1 MFSFQCRGC
10 GVQLMLEDHWAGKQG
25 RCPHCRSVLELPL
38 IGGPAFAAEPAPAG
52 QPPPAAEPPVVIR
65 AAGKIPVSPR
75 RLLLVM
81 AAAGMIVI
89 GLALVLAVRGFRP
102 AASDDSAQA
111 PAGATEKGVSPEGD
125 REAPQLAEGSSAV
138 ASGPK
143 TPSGQP
149 SGSGPSAAGS
159 GGPSS
164 KTGVGPGGLGPAAA
178 GQAPLG
184 AASQGLT
191 GVSRQ
196 YDDLQ
201 CRLIQARH
209 SIRIPPGAT
218 ILEVDGVR
226 LPVLHPERLAE
237 SPAPYLFLPPGT
249 HAVSFRPNERP
260 VTVTIASNLFDE
272 YQDMRRFFGVGGTV
286 RGEELMSRSAR
297 VMDCHGAPFLL
308 SFAGSR
314 YAATGDWG
322 AAERKFRRAL
332 GVNPAFSPAHLN
344 LAECLLRTSAEAEAA
359 REIALADAFNVGNVF
374 GLAGAVAEFRQRV
387 TASTIAGPLDAAA
400 ISYVTTE
407 TPTEEDR
414 RLVALLEGVS
424 KYAVRDEERGKIL
437 NNLAVHFADTGR
449 PELALYHFH
458 QALAALR
465 DADPGA
471 RYDVA
476 RQVLVNMSEVCR
488 KAGFG
493 EAEEYRQMSV
503 SLTGATQSAESP

>member
-1 MFSFQCRGC
+1 MFSYQCRGC

-25 RCPHCRSVLELPL
+25 RCPHCH
-38 IGGPAFAAEPAPAG
+38 AALDVPPIAV
-52 QPPPAAEPPVVIR
+52 PPPAAEPVPGGQTPVAGPPVFTP
-65 AAGKIPVSPR
+65 AAGRLPVPPR

-81 AAAGMIVI
+81 AAGTAGMIVI
-89 GLALVLAVRGFRP
+89 GLAVVLAGRIFGP
-102 AASDDSAQA
+102 AASGEPAQAAAERTEEDAPQEAEREVPQPPEESPAVAGGPKA
-111 PAGATEKGVSPEGD
+111 PAGP
-125 REAPQLAEGSSAV
+125 PV
-138 ASGPK
+138 ASGP
-143 TPSGQP
+143 TGI
-149 SGSGPSAAGS
+149 GAE
-159 GGPSS
+159 PSS
-164 KTGVGPGGLGPAAA
+164 PGSA
-178 GQAPLG
+178 APLG
-184 AASQGLT
+184 ATSQGLT

-209 SIRIPPGAT
+209 AIRIPPGAT

-226 LPVLHPERLAE
+226 LPILHPERLAE

-249 HAVSFRPNERP
+249 HAVGFRPGERP
-260 VTVTIASNLFDE
+260 LSVTIASNLFDE
-272 YQDMRRFFGVGGTV
+272 YQGMRRFFGVGGSV
-286 RGEELMSRSAR
+286 RAEELMSRSAR
-297 VMDCHGAPFLL
+297 VLDCHGAPFLL

-314 YAATGDWG
+314 YAAAGDWG

-332 GVNPAFSPAHLN
+332 SVNPAFSPAHLN
-344 LAECLLRTSAEAEAA
+344 LAECLLRRSAEAEAA

-387 TASTIAGPLDAAA
+387 TEKVAGPLDAAA
-400 ISYVTTE
+400 ISYVTIE
-407 TPTEEDR
+407 ALTEEDR
-414 RLVALLEGVS
+414 RLVALLEGAS

-449 PELALYHFH
+449 PERALDHFH
-458 QALAALR
+458 HALAALR
-465 DADPGA
+465 EADPRA
-471 RYDVA
+471 RYEVA

-503 SLTGATQSAESP
+503 SLTGATGSAELP

>member
-1 MFSFQCRGC
+1 M
-10 GVQLMLEDHWAGKQG
+10 
-25 RCPHCRSVLELPL
+25 
-38 IGGPAFAAEPAPAG
+38 
-52 QPPPAAEPPVVIR
+52 
-65 AAGKIPVSPR
+65 
-75 RLLLVM
+75 LVM
-81 AAAGMIVI
+81 AGGAAVMIVL
-89 GLALVLAVRGFRP
+89 GLAVVLAGRSLMP
-102 AASDDSAQA
+102 AAPGDPAQA
-111 PAGATEKGVSPEGD
+111 TAGTTEEDGPTAAD
-125 REAPQLAEGSSAV
+125 REASQPADGSSA
-138 ASGPK
+138 
-143 TPSGQP
+143 
-149 SGSGPSAAGS
+149 AAG
-159 GGPSS
+159 GAETPPGQVAEPG
-164 KTGVGPGGLGPAAA
+164 TTPAGTERPLPGAGARAGGVGAGDALGMPPGATRE
-178 GQAPLG
+178 
-184 AASQGLT
+184 GLT

-201 CRLIQARH
+201 CRQIQARH
-209 SIRIPPGAT
+209 AIRIPPGAT

-237 SPAPYLFLPPGT
+237 SPAPYLFLPRGT
-249 HAVSFRPNERP
+249 HAVCFRPNERP

-308 SFAGSR
+308 NFAGAR
-314 YAATGDWG
+314 YAAAGDWG

-332 GVNPAFSPAHLN
+332 VVNPTFSPAHLN

-374 GLAGAVAEFRQRV
+374 GLAGAVAEFRRGV
-387 TASTIAGPLDAAA
+387 TASKLAGPLDAAA
-400 ISYVTTE
+400 FSYVTTE
-407 TPTEEDR
+407 TLTEEDR
-414 RLVALLEGVS
+414 RLTALLEGVS

-458 QALAALR
+458 HALAALR
-465 DADPGA
+465 EADPGV

-476 RQVLVNMSEVCR
+476 RQVLVSMSEVCR

-503 SLTGATQSAESP
+503 SLTGATRSAESP